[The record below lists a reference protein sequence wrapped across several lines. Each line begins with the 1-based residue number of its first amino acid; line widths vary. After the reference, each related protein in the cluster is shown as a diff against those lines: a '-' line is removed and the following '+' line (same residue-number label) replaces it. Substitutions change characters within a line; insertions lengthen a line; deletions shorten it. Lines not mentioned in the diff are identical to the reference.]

1 MDVKIPEVPP
11 EYDSYREEVR
21 SFIAAK
27 RPHFEGKQRAGARV
41 LESERD
47 LAEMRRWI
55 RDFYDSGYLL
65 RRYDPE
71 TDQDRSD
78 ADPFKSR
85 IVREELARVGVAT
98 GLGNGLVAGALRR
111 FGNAEQR
118 RKYIPPLERGDH
130 IWTQLFSEPNAG
142 SDLAS
147 LQTRARCEGDHY
159 VVDGQKVW
167 STYAESADY
176 GYLLARTNPDEERH
190 GGISAF
196 IFDMKSPGVE
206 ARPLREMTG
215 TSDFCEVFMNS
226 VSVPAENIIGEPGQ
240 GWQIATF
247 SLANERGGLGG
258 GGGGRTDPIAD
269 LVELAR
275 GEQRGGRPAIED
287 STLRQEIG
295 RLCASSRI
303 LRNLGYAIQTRGL
316 RGESTRTDAP
326 LSKIFF
332 SELNLETAECGLA
345 IQGARSVLVEGEPL
359 SVDDGRWQDA
369 FLYARAY
376 TIAGGSNEVLRN
388 VIAERGLELPR
399 ERRG

>member
-21 SFIAAK
+21 IFIAAK

-47 LAEMRRWI
+47 VAEMRRWI

-65 RRYDPE
+65 DRYDPE
-71 TDQDRSD
+71 QGEDRSET
-78 ADPFKSR
+78 DPFKSR
-85 IVREELARVGVAT
+85 IIREELARAGVAT
-98 GLGNGLVAGALRR
+98 SLGNTLVAGALRR
-111 FGNAEQR
+111 FGAEEQR
-118 RKYIPPLERGDH
+118 RKYLPPLERGDH

-147 LQTRARCEGDHY
+147 LQTRARREGDHY

-167 STYAESADY
+167 STYAHIADY
-176 GYLLARTNPDEERH
+176 GYLLARTDPDEERH

-196 IFDMKSPGVE
+196 IFDLKSPGVE

-226 VSVPAENIIGEPGQ
+226 VEVPAENVIGEPGQ

-258 GGGGRTDPIAD
+258 GGGRGDPIRE

-275 GEQRGGRPAIED
+275 SEQRGGRPAIKD
-287 STLRQEIG
+287 PVTRQEIG

-303 LRNLGYAIQTRGL
+303 LRNLGYAIQTRAL
-316 RGESTRTDAP
+316 RGSPR
-326 LSKIFF
+326 
-332 SELNLETAECGLA
+332 
-345 IQGARSVLVEGEPL
+345 GAMHR
-359 SVDDGRWQDA
+359 
-369 FLYARAY
+369 
-376 TIAGGSNEVLRN
+376 
-388 VIAERGLELPR
+388 
-399 ERRG
+399 

>member
-47 LAEMRRWI
+47 VAEMRRWI
-55 RDFYDSGYLL
+55 RDFYDSGYRLD
-65 RRYDPE
+65 RYEPE
-71 TDQDRSD
+71 TDEDRPD
-78 ADPFKSR
+78 AHPFKSR
-85 IVREELARVGVAT
+85 IIGEELARAGVAT

-111 FGNAEQR
+111 FGNEEQR
-118 RKYIPPLERGDH
+118 RKYLPPLERGDH

-147 LQTRARCEGDHY
+147 LQTRARREGDHY

-167 STYAESADY
+167 STYAHIADY
-176 GYLLARTNPDEERH
+176 GYLLARTDPDEERH

-196 IFDMKSPGVE
+196 IFDLKSPGVE

-226 VSVPAENIIGEPGQ
+226 VEVPAENVIGEPGQ
-240 GWQIATF
+240 GWQITTF

-258 GGGGRTDPIAD
+258 AGGRGDPIRE

-275 GEQRGGRPAIED
+275 SERRGGQPAIED
-287 STLRQEIG
+287 PTLRQQIG

-303 LRNLGYAIQTRGL
+303 LRNLGYAIQTRAL
-316 RGESTRTDAP
+316 RGESTRSDAP

-332 SELNLETAECGLA
+332 SELNLATAECGLA
-345 IQGARSVLVEGEPL
+345 LQGARSLLVEGEPL
-359 SVDDGRWQDA
+359 SVDDGRWQDM

-376 TIAGGSNEVLRN
+376 TIAGGSNEILRN
-388 VIAERGLELPR
+388 MIAERGLELPR
-399 ERRG
+399 EPRG